1 MKKLLLLL
9 LCVPLI
15 GFGQDNKL
23 DEIIF
28 SNGDT
33 IYCNI
38 IEIGVNKITYKY
50 KGESLN
56 NIIKHSEVAKISYAS
71 GRIQTFDGLN
81 ILKSEIEREEDIQK
95 RKQYRIEKRNEYIR
109 SHQDSP
115 FKIGLE
121 IGPSITSVR
130 GFSYTYGD
138 GELVDLYTN
147 QTRRFS
153 GGLSFEYSLEK
164 NFSIRTNILYE
175 RKSAMQ
181 DITHT
186 DISGNIIGEYNG
198 GYNYDY
204 LTIPILSKYS
214 FGAINKFFI
223 NTGPYFSYLMKGSF
237 SYGGQSAGGMEVIPD
252 EVVTSRFNRFDV
264 GLTFGFG
271 GELKIQEKLL
281 LTIEPRHNL
290 GLTNIINFTD
300 PAFEGSD
307 LDDGFHNSINLL
319 VGISYFPAK

>member
-1 MKKLLLLL
+1 MKKLLLIL
-9 LCVPLI
+9 LCFPVI
-15 GFGQDNKL
+15 GLGQDNKL

-50 KGESLN
+50 KGESFN
-56 NIIKHSEVAKISYAS
+56 NIIKHSELAKISYAS

-81 ILKSEIEREEDIQK
+81 ILKSEIEREEDI
-95 RKQYRIEKRNEYIR
+95 R
-109 SHQDSP
+109 SLQDIP

-130 GFSYTYGD
+130 GFYYNYGGFD
-138 GELVDLYTN
+138 IYTN

-175 RKSAMQ
+175 RKAALDS
-181 DITHT
+181 ITFT
-186 DISGNIIGEYNG
+186 DNTGNIIGAYVS

-204 LTIPILSKYS
+204 LTIPILAKYS
-214 FGAINKFFI
+214 FGSINKFFVY
-223 NTGPYFSYLMKGSF
+223 TGPYFSYLMKGSF
-237 SYGGQSAGGMEVIPD
+237 TYGGGGLTAGGIGLLD
-252 EVVTSRFNRFDV
+252 EVVTNRFNRFDF

-271 GELKIQEKLL
+271 GELKILEKLL
-281 LTIEPRHNL
+281 LTIEPRYNL
-290 GLTNIINFTD
+290 GLTNIINFED
-300 PAFEGSD
+300 PYFEGEYLSD
-307 LDDGFHNSINLL
+307 SFHNSINLL
-319 VGISYFPAK
+319 VGISYYPVK

>member
-1 MKKLLLLL
+1 
-9 LCVPLI
+9 VPLI

-71 GRIQTFDGLN
+71 GRVQTFDGLN
-81 ILKSEIEREEDIQK
+81 ILKREEDIQK
-95 RKQYRIEKRNEYIR
+95 RKQHRIEKRNEHIR
-109 SHQDSP
+109 SQKDSP
-115 FKIGLE
+115 FKFGLE

-130 GFSYTYGD
+130 IYRD
-138 GELVDLYTN
+138 GELLDFLTN

-175 RKSAMQ
+175 RKAALDS
-181 DITHT
+181 ITFT
-186 DISGNIIGEYNG
+186 DPVGNIIGAHLY

-204 LTIPILSKYS
+204 LTIPILAKYS
-214 FGAINKFFI
+214 FGSINKFFV

-237 SYGGQSAGGMEVIPD
+237 TYGGGGQSAGGIELLD
-252 EVVTSRFNRFDV
+252 EVVTNRFNRFDF

-271 GELKIQEKLL
+271 GELKILEKLL
-281 LTIEPRHNL
+281 LTIEPRYNL

-307 LDDGFHNSINLL
+307 LDDGSIIL
-319 VGISYFPAK
+319 